1 MDRAT
6 SHSIARVQNTGDCSM
21 PKTGLGSNAS
31 IDLNKRIIFA
41 LDLDAADTARAW
53 VKRLE
58 SRIGFYKVGLELF
71 LAGGF
76 PLVDWILQRGH
87 EVMLDLKFFDVPQTV
102 AAAVR
107 QCLRFEVSFITV
119 HGNDAML
126 EAAVGAGGRDR
137 ILAVTALTSLDQGD
151 LASLGFACSLEALV
165 TSRAE
170 RALAMGCRG
179 VVASGREAPL
189 LRERLGSSLCIV
201 TPGVR
206 PISNTEH
213 DDQKRIVDPAT
224 AIRQGADHIVVGRP
238 LRRAVDPLAAAAQMQ
253 KAIQE
258 VLEEDSIQSS

>member
-1 MDRAT
+1 MPMT
-6 SHSIARVQNTGDCSM
+6 GQSNTAI
-21 PKTGLGSNAS
+21 GL
-31 IDLNKRIIFA
+31 DKRIIFA
-41 LDLDAADTARAW
+41 LDLDAPDTAKAW

-107 QCLRFEVSFITV
+107 QALRSAVTFITV

-126 EAAVGAGGRDR
+126 EAAVEAGGRDR
-137 ILAVTALTSLDQGD
+137 ILAVTALTSLDQRD
-151 LASLGFACSLEALV
+151 LTSLGFACSLEALV
-165 TSRAE
+165 ASRAD
-170 RALAMGCRG
+170 RAQAIGCRG
-179 VVASGREAPL
+179 VVASGLEAPL
-189 LRERLGSSLCIV
+189 LRERLSSSLCIV

-224 AIRQGADHIVVGRP
+224 AIRQGADHIVMGRP
-238 LRRAVDPLAAAAQMQ
+238 LRRAGDPLALAGHMQ

-258 VLEEDSIQSS
+258 VLSDNSV

>member
-1 MDRAT
+1 MR
-6 SHSIARVQNTGDCSM
+6 M
-21 PKTGLGSNAS
+21 PQTGLRSGRT
-31 IDLNKRIIFA
+31 IDLDKRIIFA
-41 LDLDAADTARAW
+41 LDLDSPDSAKAW
-53 VKRLE
+53 VKHLE

-107 QCLRFEVSFITV
+107 QALRSAVTFITV

-126 EAAVGAGGRDR
+126 EAAVQAGGRDR

-151 LASLGFACSLEALV
+151 LTSLGFSCSLEALV
-165 TSRAE
+165 ASRAE
-170 RALAMGCRG
+170 RAQAIGCAG
-179 VVASGREAPL
+179 VVASGLEAPL

-206 PISNTEH
+206 PLSNTEK
-213 DDQKRIVDPAT
+213 DDQKRTIDPAG

-238 LRRAVDPLAAAAQMQ
+238 LRQAGDPLALAAQMQ
-253 KAIQE
+253 KAIHE
-258 VLEEDSIQSS
+258 VLSGN